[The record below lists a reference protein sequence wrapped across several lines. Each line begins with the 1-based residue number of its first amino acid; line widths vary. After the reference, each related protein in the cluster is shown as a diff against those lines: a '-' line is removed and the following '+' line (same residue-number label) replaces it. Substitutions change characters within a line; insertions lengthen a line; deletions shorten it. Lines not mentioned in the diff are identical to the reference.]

1 MQQVKG
7 KPWQIARAASDSTN
21 EGGSQS
27 ESWEWE
33 EAEEGVTQLMPSR
46 DFTATGLPLRERDAA
61 RLATIEE
68 EGPTTIAVREEPTR
82 VATYVEDED
91 LFLAG
96 INLEED
102 EGSDPEELRFSL
114 EDVGVSYEVSSEVS
128 FSGSGSSQTESEEEE
143 DCFKL

>member
-1 MQQVKG
+1 
-7 KPWQIARAASDSTN
+7 
-21 EGGSQS
+21 
-27 ESWEWE
+27 
-33 EAEEGVTQLMPSR
+33 MPSR

-68 EGPTTIAVREEPTR
+68 EGPHSLTIREEEPTR

-114 EDVGVSYEVSSEVS
+114 EDVGVSYEDREFSLVGRELRGQLQWIRVLANRVGGGGGLLQVVS
-128 FSGSGSSQTESEEEE
+128 
-143 DCFKL
+143 